1 MNKLLV
7 LQSDFGLVDGAVAA
21 MTGVSLSVDPT
32 LRVHDLTHAIPP
44 FDTYE
49 ASFRLLQAVPYW
61 PSGTVFV
68 SVVDPGVGSKR
79 KSVVAKTRSGHYIVT
94 PDNGTLTHIGD
105 VIGIEEVREISEEV
119 GRRNMSADSNTFHGR
134 DVYAYTGALLASE
147 KISYEEIGKKVRSA
161 RYKRLE
167 NLPAALEGKK
177 IIGTIETLDVRFG
190 SLWTNI
196 SRELFEKLGVEN
208 MELIDVSIF
217 NGKTRVYRSDMP
229 FTHTFAEVEIGECL
243 CYVNSMDH
251 IGVAINQGNFSMAYH
266 IGTRHPWRIEF
277 SRKKDH

>member
-1 MNKLLV
+1 
-7 LQSDFGLVDGAVAA
+7 
-21 MTGVSLSVDPT
+21 
-32 LRVHDLTHAIPP
+32 
-44 FDTYE
+44 
-49 ASFRLLQAVPYW
+49 
-61 PSGTVFV
+61 
-68 SVVDPGVGSKR
+68 
-79 KSVVAKTRSGHYIVT
+79 
-94 PDNGTLTHIGD
+94 
-105 VIGIEEVREISEEV
+105 
-119 GRRNMSADSNTFHGR
+119 MSADSNTFHGR